1 MGVVGRAW
9 VRYRSRKSRKGIAT
23 DFAVLAVAI
32 ILAVGPLRRG
42 VMTYALR
49 CIIAQPRAYEA
60 IAYTV
65 AADSIEATTP
75 RGDDTTLHFPPK
87 HPTTLNSASLW
98 SAQSRAEMR
107 SLNAA
112 AGKWTNIR
120 FYVITDEDE
129 MTEMGE
135 YMRKKGYNSLRLLGH
150 KRQTDSPE
158 GADQGCRAEMGVAHE
173 LLNSVPSTIVVDGGG
188 QVIVKKLGAAKWTG
202 RNIDKIFRQI
212 SDNKSVTEPLTE
224 Q

>member
-1 MGVVGRAW
+1 MGVVDRAW
-9 VRYRSRKSRKGIAT
+9 ARYRSRKSKKGIAT

-49 CIIAQPRAYEA
+49 CIIAQPHAYEA

-75 RGDDTTLHFPPK
+75 RGGDTTLHFPPK

-112 AGKWTNIR
+112 AEKWTDIR

-129 MTEMGE
+129 MADMDK
-135 YMRKKGYNSLRLLGH
+135 YMRQKGYNSLRLLGL
-150 KRQTDSPE
+150 KRQTDRHE
-158 GADQGCRAEMGVAHE
+158 DADQGCRAEMGVAHE

-202 RNIDKIFRQI
+202 RSIEEIFRQI
-212 SDNKSVTEPLTE
+212 SDNKDIVKPLTE

>member
-9 VRYRSRKSRKGIAT
+9 ARYRSRKSRKGIAT

-32 ILAVGPLRRG
+32 TLAVGPLRRG

-65 AADSIEATTP
+65 AADSIEAMTP
-75 RGDDTTLHFPPK
+75 RGGDTTLHFPPSR
-87 HPTTLNSASLW
+87 PTTLNSASLW

-112 AGKWTNIR
+112 AEKWTGIR
-120 FYVITDEDE
+120 FYVITDVDE

-150 KRQTDSPE
+150 KRQ
-158 GADQGCRAEMGVAHE
+158 AQGIDDTNQRGSAEMGVAHE

-202 RNIDKIFRQI
+202 RNIDEIFRQI
-212 SDNKSVTEPLTE
+212 SDNKSVIKPVKE

>member
-9 VRYRSRKSRKGIAT
+9 ARYRTRKSRKGIAT

-32 ILAVGPLRRG
+32 ILTVGPLRRG

-75 RGDDTTLHFPPK
+75 RGGDTTLHFPPK
-87 HPTTLNSASLW
+87 RPTTLNSASLW

-112 AGKWTNIR
+112 AERWTGIR

-129 MTEMGE
+129 MADMGE

-150 KRQTDSPE
+150 KRQTDGLE
-158 GADQGCRAEMGVAHE
+158 DADQGCGAEMGVADE
-173 LLNSVPSTIVVDGGG
+173 LLNSVPSTVVVDSEG

-202 RNIDKIFRQI
+202 QDIDRIFRQI
-212 SDNKSVTEPLTE
+212 SDNKSVTGHHAR

>member
-9 VRYRSRKSRKGIAT
+9 ARYRSRKSRKGIAT

-49 CIIAQPRAYEA
+49 CVIAQPRAYEA

-75 RGDDTTLHFPPK
+75 RGGDTTLHFPPQG
-87 HPTTLNSASLW
+87 PTVINSASLW

-112 AGKWTNIR
+112 AGRWTGVR
-120 FYVITDEDE
+120 FYVITSEDE
-129 MTEMGE
+129 KAGMGE

-150 KRQTDSPE
+150 KRQADELETAGKGD
-158 GADQGCRAEMGVAHE
+158 GAEIGVADE
-173 LLNSVPSTIVVDGGG
+173 LLNSVPSTVVIDGEG

-202 RNIDKIFRQI
+202 RNIDEIFRQI
-212 SDNKSVTEPLTE
+212 SDNKSIAERHTG

>member
-9 VRYRSRKSRKGIAT
+9 ARYRSRKSRKGIAT

-75 RGDDTTLHFPPK
+75 RGGDTTLHFPPK

-112 AGKWTNIR
+112 AEKWTDIR
-120 FYVITDEDE
+120 FYIITDEDE
-129 MTEMGE
+129 MAEMGE
-135 YMRKKGYNSLRLLGH
+135 YMRKKGYGGLRLLGH
-150 KRQTDSPE
+150 KKKAGDLENTSQGD
-158 GADQGCRAEMGVAHE
+158 GAEIGLAHE
-173 LLNSVPSTIVVDGGG
+173 LLNSIPSTIVVDDEG

-202 RNIDKIFRQI
+202 RNIDGIFRQI
-212 SDNKSVTEPLTE
+212 SDNKSVTKPLTG

>member
-9 VRYRSRKSRKGIAT
+9 ERYRSRKSRKGIAT
-23 DFAVLAVAI
+23 DFAVLVVAI

-49 CIIAQPRAYEA
+49 CIIAQPRSYEA
-60 IAYTV
+60 IAYAV

-75 RGDDTTLHFPPK
+75 RGGDTTLHFPPK
-87 HPTTLNSASLW
+87 RPITLNSASLW

-112 AGKWTNIR
+112 AERWTGIM

-129 MTEMGE
+129 MAEMGE
-135 YMRKKGYNSLRLLGH
+135 YMREKSYSSLRLLGH
-150 KRQTDSPE
+150 KRKAGDLESAGQVD
-158 GADQGCRAEMGVAHE
+158 GAEIGLADE
-173 LLNSVPSTIVVDGGG
+173 LLNSVPSTVVIDGEG
-188 QVIVKKLGAAKWTG
+188 QVMVKKLGAAKWTG
-202 RNIDKIFRQI
+202 RDIDEIFRQI
-212 SDNKSVTEPLTE
+212 SDNKSIAEHSAG